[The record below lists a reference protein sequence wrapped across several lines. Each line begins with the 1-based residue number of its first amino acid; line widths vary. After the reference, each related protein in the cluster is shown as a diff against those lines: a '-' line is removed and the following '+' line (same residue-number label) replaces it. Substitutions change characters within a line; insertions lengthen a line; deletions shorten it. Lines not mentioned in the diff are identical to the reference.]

1 MEKLNGQVK
10 KIIFTNEEN
19 AYTVLLV
26 SLPDGDET
34 VLVGY
39 IPFVG
44 LGENLIA
51 EGEFKNH
58 KQYGRQFVAES
69 VTFSVPYDKEGI
81 ISYLGGGMFKG
92 IAMKTAQKIYDK
104 FGNEIFEILE
114 NDAQRLCRI
123 DGITKKRAAEMAE
136 RYKSTF
142 SIRTVISELAVYGV
156 SPYKAAKIYRIFG
169 LNSLSLIK
177 KNPYI
182 LCDERI
188 GVSFE
193 EADKLAEQFGIPANS
208 NYRVEAGV
216 EYVLRHNLGNGHTF
230 LPYGSLCSVAAEM
243 LSADINDISDVV
255 ENMKKNNLLVQ
266 RKIANLDA
274 VYLAEYSNCEEYIA
288 KRLLEMSQFYENN
301 DYSKLVDKL
310 EKKLGISYAPLQK
323 SAIIKAAQNRIFI
336 LTGGPG
342 TGKTTALVGMVELF
356 NSLGMTYALAAPTG
370 RAAKRMTDITG
381 VEAKTVHRLLETSRG
396 EEGPAVFNRNAK
408 NPIEEEV
415 VIVDEA
421 SMLDV
426 KLFEALLR
434 ALKNGCRLILV
445 GDVNQLPPVGAG
457 NVLRDMIKSDLFTT
471 VALTEIFRQAQGSLI
486 VVNAHEVNDGNYP
499 ECESIESD
507 FFFVKRQDKAA
518 IASTCQQLVCRS
530 LPKKFSYDPL
540 KDIQIITASHKGETG
555 TLELNKILQNALN
568 PSVAGKSECV
578 FLDKVFRVGDKV
590 MQVKNN
596 YDAVWVRTDTGEVG
610 DGIYNGDIGIITE
623 IDLMNR
629 FMNID
634 FEGRM
639 CEISFDM
646 LTDIELA
653 YAITVHKSQGNEFK
667 CVVMPVY
674 FAGRLT
680 TRNLL
685 YTAITR
691 ARETMVLVGI
701 PEAVKAMVDNNKE
714 TRRFTG
720 LKYIMLDRMGI

>member
-1 MEKLNGQVK
+1 
-10 KIIFTNEEN
+10 
-19 AYTVLLV
+19 
-26 SLPDGDET
+26 
-34 VLVGY
+34 
-39 IPFVG
+39 
-44 LGENLIA
+44 
-51 EGEFKNH
+51 
-58 KQYGRQFVAES
+58 
-69 VTFSVPYDKEGI
+69 
-81 ISYLGGGMFKG
+81 
-92 IAMKTAQKIYDK
+92 
-104 FGNEIFEILE
+104 
-114 NDAQRLCRI
+114 
-123 DGITKKRAAEMAE
+123 
-136 RYKSTF
+136 
-142 SIRTVISELAVYGV
+142 
-156 SPYKAAKIYRIFG
+156 
-169 LNSLSLIK
+169 
-177 KNPYI
+177 
-182 LCDERI
+182 
-188 GVSFE
+188 
-193 EADKLAEQFGIPANS
+193 
-208 NYRVEAGV
+208 
-216 EYVLRHNLGNGHTF
+216 
-230 LPYGSLCSVAAEM
+230 
-243 LSADINDISDVV
+243 
-255 ENMKKNNLLVQ
+255 
-266 RKIANLDA
+266 
-274 VYLAEYSNCEEYIA
+274 
-288 KRLLEMSQFYENN
+288 
-301 DYSKLVDKL
+301 
-310 EKKLGISYAPLQK
+310 
-323 SAIIKAAQNRIFI
+323 
-336 LTGGPG
+336 
-342 TGKTTALVGMVELF
+342 
-356 NSLGMTYALAAPTG
+356 
-370 RAAKRMTDITG
+370 
-381 VEAKTVHRLLETSRG
+381 
-396 EEGPAVFNRNAK
+396 
-408 NPIEEEV
+408 
-415 VIVDEA
+415 
-421 SMLDV
+421 MLDV

-507 FFFVKRQDKAA
+507 FFFVKRQDKSA
-518 IASTCQQLVCRS
+518 IAATCQQLVCRS

-568 PSVAGKSECV
+568 PPIAGKSECI

-596 YDAVWVRTDTGEVG
+596 YDAVWVRTDTGEIG

>member
-1 MEKLNGQVK
+1 MENLHGQVK
-10 KIIFTNEEN
+10 KIIYTNDEN

-26 SLPDGDET
+26 SLSDGDET

-44 LGENLIA
+44 VGEVLTA
-51 EGEFKNH
+51 QGEYKNH
-58 KQYGRQFVAES
+58 KQYGRQFAAES
-69 VTFSVPYDKEGI
+69 VSFSVPNDKEGI

-92 IAMKTAQKIYDK
+92 VGMKTAEKLYDK
-104 FGNEIFEILE
+104 FGNEIFDVLE
-114 NDAQRLCRI
+114 NNSDKLHKI
-123 DGITKKRAAEMAE
+123 DGMTKKRAAEMVQ

-142 SIRTVISELAVYGV
+142 SIRTVISELSAYGI
-156 SPYKAAKIYRIFG
+156 SPYKAAKLYRIFG
-169 LNSLSLIK
+169 LNSTSLVK
-177 KNPYI
+177 KNPYL
-182 LCDERI
+182 LCDDAI

-193 EADKLAEQFGIPANS
+193 EADKLAEQFGIAKDS
-208 NYRVEAGV
+208 DYRLEAGV

-243 LSADINDISDVV
+243 LSADVNSVSETV
-255 ENMKKNNLLVQ
+255 ESMKNKNQLVQ
-266 RKIANLDA
+266 KKIANLDA
-274 VYLAEYSNCEEYIA
+274 IYLAEYSNYEEYIA
-288 KRLLEMSQFYENN
+288 KRLLQMSEYHENS
-301 DYSKLVDKL
+301 DYSKLVDSL
-310 EKKLGISYAPLQK
+310 EKKLDINYAPLQK
-323 SAIIKAAQNRIFI
+323 IAIIKAAQNRIFI

-342 TGKTTALVGMVELF
+342 TGKTTALVGMIELF
-356 NSLGMTYALAAPTG
+356 NLLGMTYALAAPTG

-381 VEAKTVHRLLETSRG
+381 IEAKTIHRLLETSRG
-396 EEGPAVFNRNAK
+396 EEGPAVFNRNQK
-408 NPIEEEV
+408 NPIDEEV

-421 SMLDV
+421 SMIDV

-434 ALKNGCRLILV
+434 ALKTDCRLILV
-445 GDVNQLPPVGAG
+445 GDMNQLPPVGAG

-486 VVNAHEVNDGNYP
+486 VVNAHEVNDGKYP

-507 FFFVKRQDKAA
+507 FFFVKRQDKNA
-518 IASTCQQLVCRS
+518 IAATCQQLVCKS
-530 LPKKFSYDPL
+530 LPKKFSYDPI
-540 KDIQIITASHKGETG
+540 KDIQVITASHKGETG
-555 TLELNKILQNALN
+555 THELNKILQDTIN
-568 PSVAGKSECV
+568 PQRAGKSECV

-596 YDAVWVRTDTGEVG
+596 YDAVWVKTDTGEVG
-610 DGIYNGDIGIITE
+610 DGIYNGDIGIITD

-629 FMNID
+629 YMNID

-701 PEAVKAMVDNNKE
+701 PEAVRAMVDNNKE
-714 TRRFTG
+714 MRRFTG
-720 LKYIMLDRMGI
+720 LKYIMMDRMGI

>member
-10 KIIFTNEEN
+10 KIIYTNEEN
-19 AYTVLLV
+19 AYTVLLIA
-26 SLPDGDET
+26 LPDGDEI

-44 LGENLIA
+44 IGENLSA
-51 EGEFKNH
+51 EGEYKNH

-69 VTFSVPYDKEGI
+69 VTFSVPHDKKGI

-92 IAMKTAQKIYDK
+92 IAMKTAEKIYNK

-114 NDAQRLCRI
+114 NDAEKLCRI
-123 DGITKKRAAEMAE
+123 DGITKKRAAEMAQ
-136 RYKSTF
+136 RYKNTF
-142 SIRTVISELAVYGV
+142 SIRTVISELSAYGIT
-156 SPYKAAKIYRIFG
+156 PYKAAKVYRIFG
-169 LNSLSLIK
+169 LNSMALIK
-177 KNPYI
+177 KNPYV
-182 LCDERI
+182 LCDDRI

-193 EADKLAEQFGIPANS
+193 EADKLARQFGIPEDS
-208 NYRVEAGV
+208 DYRVEAGI

-230 LPYGSLCSVAAEM
+230 LPYGALCSVAAEM
-243 LSADINDISDVV
+243 LSSDVNIV
-255 ENMKKNNLLVQ
+255 SEILEKMKLKNLLVQ
-266 RKIANLDA
+266 KKIANLDA
-274 VYLAEYSNCEEYIA
+274 IYLAEYSKCEEYIA
-288 KRLLEMSQFYENN
+288 KRLIEMSQFYENN

-310 EKKLGISYAPLQK
+310 EKKQNISYAPLQK
-323 SAIIKAAQNRIFI
+323 SAIIKAAQNRVFI

-342 TGKTTALVGMVELF
+342 TGKTTALVGMIELF
-356 NSLGMTYALAAPTG
+356 DSLGMTYALAAPTG

-381 VEAKTVHRLLETSRG
+381 VEAKTIHRLLETSRG
-396 EEGPAVFNRNAK
+396 NEGPAVFNRNQK

-421 SMLDV
+421 SMIDV

-434 ALKNGCRLILV
+434 AMKAGSRLILV

-457 NVLRDMIKSDLFTT
+457 NVLRDMIKSDIFTT

-486 VVNAHEVNDGNYP
+486 VVNAHEVNSGNYP

-507 FFFVKRQDKAA
+507 FFFVKRQDKDA
-518 IASTCQQLVCRS
+518 IAATCQQLVCRN
-530 LPKKFSYDPL
+530 LPKKFGYDPI
-540 KDIQIITASHKGETG
+540 KDIQIITPSHKGETG
-555 TLELNKILQNALN
+555 TNELNRILQNTIN
-568 PSVAGKSECV
+568 PPAAGKSEYF

-610 DGIYNGDIGIITE
+610 DGIYNGDIGIIME

-629 FMNID
+629 FMNVD
-634 FEGRM
+634 FEGRV

-646 LTDIELA
+646 LTDLELA

-667 CVVMPVY
+667 CVVMPVF

-701 PEAVKAMVDNNKE
+701 PEAVRAMVDNNKE

-720 LKYIMLDRMGI
+720 LKYIMTDKMGI